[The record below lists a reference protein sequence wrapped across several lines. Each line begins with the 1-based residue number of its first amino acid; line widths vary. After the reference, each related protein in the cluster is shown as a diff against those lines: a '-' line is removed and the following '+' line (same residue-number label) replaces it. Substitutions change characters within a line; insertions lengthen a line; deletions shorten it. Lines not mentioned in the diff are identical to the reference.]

1 MGRDLSVRFP
11 LSEALRG
18 RWHFGDLREYTRTSV
33 ARDVES
39 ADALILLPNPRP
51 PAMSAPADASSPHT
65 VTELIQRA
73 NDGDQ
78 VALNDLFARLYGE
91 LHTLARSRI
100 RRNTRT
106 AQLDTTSLLHESY
119 LRLIERG
126 ELKVENRAHFL
137 AYAARTMR
145 SIIVDFA
152 RRRQASRRGGDALL
166 VQLDTEFMQA
176 IPAGE
181 DEVVR
186 VHDALQELEKVDER
200 LVRVVEMRYYGG
212 LTEQE
217 IAQALGVNER
227 TVRRH
232 WEKARLLLSVALK

>member
-1 MGRDLSVRFP
+1 
-11 LSEALRG
+11 
-18 RWHFGDLREYTRTSV
+18 
-33 ARDVES
+33 
-39 ADALILLPNPRP
+39 
-51 PAMSAPADASSPHT
+51 MSAPAASSSHT
-65 VTELIQRA
+65 VTDLILRA
-73 NDGDQ
+73 NEGDSA
-78 VALNDLFARLYGE
+78 ALNHLFQRLYGE
-91 LHTLARSRI
+91 LHTLARARV

-106 AQLDTTSLLHESY
+106 ALLDTTSLLHESY

-152 RRRQASRRGGDALL
+152 RRRQADRRGGGAPM
-166 VQLDTEFMQA
+166 VELDTGIMQA

-181 DEVVR
+181 DDVVR
-186 VHDALQELEKVDER
+186 VHDALLELEKVDER

-212 LTEQE
+212 MTEQE
-217 IAQALGVNER
+217 IAEALGVTER
-227 TVRRH
+227 TVRRD